1 MKKISDL
8 FNFKN
13 KIVIL
18 TGCNGQ
24 LGSKISKMFTSNGA
38 KIYGIDK
45 VKKKKTKNKNF
56 IFKQIDISN
65 QNSVRFCIK
74 DILIKEKKI
83 DVIINNAS
91 HQVLSDINKKIPN
104 KELDFVET
112 NLFGAVNLIKCYTKL
127 HNKNRSKF
135 CSIINISSIYGVV
148 SPDFTIYNKGD
159 RFSPDIYGASK
170 AGLIQ
175 ITKYFSVL
183 LAKKNIIVNSISPGG
198 ILNKQ
203 KQKKS
208 FIRRYS
214 DNVPMRRMASTN
226 DILTAI
232 LMFSSNYSK
241 YTTGQNLIIDGGLT
255 SK

>member
-1 MKKISDL
+1 MVL
-8 FNFKN
+8 L
-13 KIVIL
+13 VQIL
-18 TGCNGQ
+18 Q
-24 LGSKISKMFTSNGA
+24 F
-38 KIYGIDK
+38 
-45 VKKKKTKNKNF
+45 
-56 IFKQIDISN
+56 
-65 QNSVRFCIK
+65 
-74 DILIKEKKI
+74 
-83 DVIINNAS
+83 
-91 HQVLSDINKKIPN
+91 
-104 KELDFVET
+104 
-112 NLFGAVNLIKCYTKL
+112 
-127 HNKNRSKF
+127 
-135 CSIINISSIYGVV
+135 
-148 SPDFTIYNKGD
+148 YNKGD

-183 LAKKNIIVNSISPGG
+183 LAKKNIIVNSITPGG

-208 FIRRYS
+208 FIKRYS